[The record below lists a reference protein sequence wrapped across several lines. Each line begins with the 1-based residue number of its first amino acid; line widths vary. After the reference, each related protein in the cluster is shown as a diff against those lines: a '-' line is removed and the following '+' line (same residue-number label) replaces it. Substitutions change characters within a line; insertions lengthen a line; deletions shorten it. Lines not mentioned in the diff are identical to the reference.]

1 MHTVLMQPYII
12 MMQVLDILKSVKLT
26 MLQTQSFAPR
36 DVVDVLK
43 SLPEEDLQEQLEV
56 SRWHNNKEPGLTQSK

>member
-1 MHTVLMQPYII
+1 MNLFNIYAMGTYIL
-12 MMQVLDILKSVKLT
+12 QVLDILKSVKLT

-43 SLPEEDLQEQLEV
+43 SLPEKDLREQLEV
-56 SRWHNNKEPGLTQSK
+56 RL

>member
-1 MHTVLMQPYII
+1 MHTVLSVTF

-43 SLPEEDLQEQLEV
+43 SLPEEDLREQLEV
-56 SRWHNNKEPGLTQSK
+56 SSWRNKKKPGLTQFK

>member
-1 MHTVLMQPYII
+1 

-43 SLPEEDLQEQLEV
+43 SLPEKDLREQLEV
-56 SRWHNNKEPGLTQSK
+56 SSLHNNKEPVLTEFK

>member
-43 SLPEEDLQEQLEV
+43 SLPEEDLREQLEV
-56 SRWHNNKEPGLTQSK
+56 SSWRNNKKPGLTQFK